1 MQATKNYSQKDG
13 FWSQLLSFFVWI
25 WSIKMLFLV
34 QSFIFPCIRGKNK
47 LNAANFRPN
56 ETYTQRLNLCPAA
69 NKAGLFSLSKFNK
82 YITIRKYDWFE
93 CLGLVY
99 TFLLLLLLLFE
110 LSRHKWLQSW
120 RLGCEG
126 KENEIN
132 DFKSFLKG
140 KKKHWQL
147 FLKVIFY
154 FFSFTIKKL
163 FNNRK

>member
-99 TFLLLLLLLFE
+99 TFLLLLFE
-110 LSRHKWLQSW
+110 LSRQMVAIMTTWLGRQREWNKW
-120 RLGCEG
+120 
-126 KENEIN
+126 
-132 DFKSFLKG
+132 F
-140 KKKHWQL
+140 
-147 FLKVIFY
+147 
-154 FFSFTIKKL
+154 
-163 FNNRK
+163 

>member
-1 MQATKNYSQKDG
+1 MIKNNLKTRRHHPCRCRPLTTTVKKMVFG
-13 FWSQLLSFFVWI
+13 PNFCPFFVWV

-47 LNAANFRPN
+47 LNAANFCPN

-69 NKAGLFSLSKFNK
+69 NKAGLFSISKFNK

-99 TFLLLLLLLFE
+99 TFLLLLLLLLFFE

-120 RLGCEG
+120 RLGWEG

-132 DFKSFLKG
+132 DFKSFLKR
-140 KKKHWQL
+140 KKKYWEPL
-147 FLKVIFY
+147 F
-154 FFSFTIKKL
+154 
-163 FNNRK
+163 